1 MLADTGMP
9 GCRQAANGRR
19 WLRVAPGSRT
29 APQAAARL
37 GLRPVPVRFAAVAR
51 GLLKGR
57 YRPGATPPSHRRPHH
72 GQPFDP

>member
-1 MLADTGMP
+1 M
-9 GCRQAANGRR
+9 
-19 WLRVAPGSRT
+19 APGSRT